1 MSEFLQSFWFIVEI
15 FLFLAY
21 LMVLF
26 HIFADLFR
34 DSKLNGWIKALWVV
48 ILMVLPLFGS
58 LIYLISRGQ
67 GMNQRSAAAAAAA
80 QRATADYIREAAG
93 RSPAQ
98 EIADAQAL
106 FEKGAI
112 TRDEFAM
119 LKSKALS

>member
-67 GMNQRSAAAAAAA
+67 GMNQRSAAAAAQA

-112 TRDEFAM
+112 TRDEFEM

>member
-1 MSEFLQSFWFIVEI
+1 MSEFWQSFWFIVEI

-80 QRATADYIREAAG
+80 QRATTDYIREAAG